1 MITKALSRTDYA
13 VKQAHV
19 ELAERMRVRDPGTA
33 PNVGDRVPYVIVKG
47 TKGAKAYER
56 AEDPLYAL
64 ENNIP
69 IDAEHYLEHQI
80 RNPLMDI
87 FEPIMSNPAQLISGD
102 HTRSITMLSS
112 TASGIAKF
120 TVKQQR
126 CMGCNS
132 VLGRGGTLLSLS
144 RSHALSRSLLY
155 RGRWQT
161 MRRYASTASQW
172 RP

>member
-80 RNPLMDI
+80 RNPLKI
-87 FEPIMSNPAQLISGD
+87 
-102 HTRSITMLSS
+102 
-112 TASGIAKF
+112 
-120 TVKQQR
+120 
-126 CMGCNS
+126 
-132 VLGRGGTLLSLS
+132 GRA
-144 RSHALSRSLLY
+144 HV
-155 RGRWQT
+155 
-161 MRRYASTASQW
+161 
-172 RP
+172 